1 MKEQAITPGKVEK
14 RPLERR
20 EEHLKAAIKN
30 EFKESRGTYGPDRIT
45 KQLRKKGEHLGRKK
59 CAQYMA
65 DLNLDS
71 CHNKHRTRSLTNSKK
86 ARGEGYPN
94 ILRDHYFPIVPRMGL
109 SSDITYLRTGEGSIV
124 NFVIGF
130 FI

>member
-1 MKEQAITPGKVEK
+1 LKEQAITPGKVEK